1 MAAIVADCTDAWVV
15 PKPAWRPRKEAY
27 LAALPKKPATSLLV
41 SLADKVDNAEAIL
54 ADYRVLG
61 DEVWDRF
68 TGGRGGDALVLSVA
82 QRILQQEPFW
92 SPGDDSG
99 GNGREIPARSQ
110 LMPSGFEKT
119 ATRW

>member
-68 TGGRGGDALVLSVA
+68 TGGREGTLWYYRSLSEFFSKSLSGPLATTLAETVA
-82 QRILQQEPFW
+82 KFP
-92 SPGDDSG
+92 
-99 GNGREIPARSQ
+99 PARS
-110 LMPSGFEKT
+110 
-119 ATRW
+119 